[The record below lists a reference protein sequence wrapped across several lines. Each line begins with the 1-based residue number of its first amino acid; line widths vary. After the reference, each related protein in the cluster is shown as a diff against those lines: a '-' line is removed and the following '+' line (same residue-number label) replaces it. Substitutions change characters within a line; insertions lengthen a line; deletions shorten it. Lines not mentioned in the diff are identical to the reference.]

1 MFVSRFRF
9 LLILLAG
16 YVMAPPAVSPQ
27 VALPFTIRLQQA
39 GTAVDIADGA
49 TVFFASDGI
58 GLPAAATLTITYRG
72 TDQAQITQIA
82 TSGSTDFSVS
92 APAAPLLLSS
102 GDSFSVA
109 LQYLPSTSKAQS
121 GQVTF
126 TYVERNRTATF
137 RVNLSGTAPEFAFV
151 YTPPSGNA
159 IQVLPGATLAFPAT
173 TVSTAALGSF
183 SLVNRGSGAG
193 KLNAVTVSGGA
204 FELRGLPL
212 LPAQVDAG
220 RDIRFNIAFLPVQ
233 AGPAEGRLSLDIPN
247 QAAAFILEGT
257 GASAAYSYEVVRDGV
272 AGPALPN
279 QTIALPDTLVKETT
293 TVTIRVTNTGNADGQ
308 IAQIAVTGDGYKLS
322 NLPFLPATLTP
333 GSSLSFTLSFSP
345 GAVGSFPGR
354 LRIGADEFPLAGNGA
369 GALLEF
375 QATVAGTSLKVA
387 GGGSVVLTPAA
398 VGRSTSA
405 TFQITNTGTR
415 QAVVNAISLVKGDA
429 FTLSDLPA
437 FPLTLAP
444 GASVSFTVLFAP
456 KATGSLSDTLKI
468 DDVSITLSGV
478 GNPPPALPAYR
489 FEGPSGPQPAR
500 SQPAVSL
507 ALAAPYPLKITGTL
521 TLSFASDV
529 FAADP
534 AVQFATGGKTVEFT
548 IPANATQAVFP
559 NNAPQIR
566 LQTGTV
572 AGTITITPSFFTEG
586 GINVTPADARVH
598 IITVERG
605 APQILGVTVTQSSA
619 TAMTVQITGFATS
632 RSVRQID
639 LDFSPVS
646 GETLGTT
653 SLSINAETAFDAWYA
668 SSQSIAFGSQFTAT
682 VPLQFSGQTRNV
694 AGPANAVQ
702 SIAVSLANANG
713 TSNRV
718 TVTLPR

>member
-1 MFVSRFRF
+1 MSRFRF
-9 LLILLAG
+9 LLTLLASC
-16 YVMAPPAVSPQ
+16 AALPPAASPQ
-27 VALPFTIRLQQA
+27 VALPFTIRLVQA
-39 GTAVDIADGA
+39 GTAIDIADGA
-49 TVFFASDGI
+49 TVFLASDGI
-58 GLPAAATLTITYRG
+58 GLPSTATLTITYRG
-72 TDQAQITQIA
+72 TSQAQITQIS
-82 TSGSTDFSVS
+82 TSGALDFSVS
-92 APAAPLLLSS
+92 SAAPPLSLS
-102 GDSFSVA
+102 PGDSFTVA
-109 LQYLPSTSKAQS
+109 LQYQPTTSKAQT

-126 TYVERNRTATF
+126 TYVEQNRTSTF

-151 YTPPSGNA
+151 YTPPGGNA

-173 TVSTAALGSF
+173 AVQSAALGSF

-193 KLNAVTVSGGA
+193 RLNAVTVSGGA

-220 RDIRFNIAFLPVQ
+220 REIRFSVAFLPVQ
-233 AGPAEGRLSLDIPN
+233 AGPAQGTLSLEIPS
-247 QAAAFILEGT
+247 QAAAFLLEGM
-257 GASAAYSYEVVRDGV
+257 GASPAYSYEVIRDGV
-272 AGPALPN
+272 TGPALPN
-279 QTIALPDTLVKETT
+279 QTIVLPDTLVKETAA
-293 TVTIRVTNTGNADGQ
+293 VTIRVTNTGNADGQ
-308 IAQIAVTGDGYKLS
+308 IAQIAVSGDGYRLS

-333 GSSLSFTLSFSP
+333 GSSLTFTLSFTP

-369 GALLEF
+369 GALLDFE
-375 QATVAGTSLKVA
+375 ATVAGTAFKVA
-387 GGGSVVLTPAA
+387 GGGSLVLTPAA
-398 VGRSTSA
+398 VGSSSSA
-405 TFQITNTGTR
+405 TFQVTNSGTR
-415 QAVVNAISLVKGDA
+415 QAVVNAISLAKGDS
-429 FTLSDLPA
+429 FTLSGLPA
-437 FPLTLAP
+437 FPVTLAP
-444 GASVSFTVLFAP
+444 GASVSFTILFAP

-468 DDVSITLSGV
+468 DDISITVSGV

-489 FEGPSGPQPAR
+489 FEGPSGAQPAR
-500 SQPAVSL
+500 SQPAIGLTLDS
-507 ALAAPYPLKITGTL
+507 PYPLKITGTL
-521 TLSFASDV
+521 TLTFASDV

-534 AVQFATGGKTVEFT
+534 AVQFATGGKTVDFT
-548 IPANATQAVFP
+548 IPANSTQAVFP
-559 NNAPQIR
+559 NNASQIR

-572 AGTITITPSFFTEG
+572 AGTITVTPSFTTES
-586 GINVTPADARVH
+586 GINITPASPRVH
-598 IITVERG
+598 VMTVERA

-619 TAMTVQITGFATS
+619 TAMTVLITGFATS

-639 LDFSPVS
+639 LEFSPVS

-702 SIAVSLANANG
+702 SISVSLANALG
-713 TSNRV
+713 TSNKV